1 MTESTRGAVPRALLL
16 ALSAAA
22 AVLVVL
28 ALVLGAWKLYFT
40 DKPSMRLN
48 KTEQSAVDAAKQ
60 ETINIQTYRL
70 KSFDSD
76 FSAALAGMT
85 PKLATDFTP
94 RKKDL
99 LAGLQ
104 RLKQDNSASV
114 SGAGLL
120 TLNGNSAVVLVAA
133 DSLRTNSAGKTS
145 TFAVNRFRLTMTLA
159 GGKWLM
165 DNIESVSLS

>member
-1 MTESTRGAVPRALLL
+1 MTEPTPRVVPRALLV
-16 ALSAAA
+16 ALSGAVAA
-22 AVLVVL
+22 LVVV
-28 ALVLGAWKLYFT
+28 ALVVGVWKVYFT

-48 KTEQSAVDAAKQ
+48 RTEQSAVDAAKQ
-60 ETINIQTYRL
+60 ETINLQTYRL

-76 FSAALAGMT
+76 FAAAIAGMT
-85 PKLATDFTP
+85 PKLATEFTT

-104 RLKQDNSASV
+104 RLKQDNTASV
-114 SGAGLL
+114 SGAALV
-120 TLNGNSAVVLVAA
+120 TLNAKSAVVLVAA
-133 DSLRTNSAGKTS
+133 DSLRTDAAGKTS